1 VGKFEL
7 RLTKDEWEAGVTI
20 DEIRILE
27 YMKPQNLKDRTK
39 LFAITVLKYLNGI
52 PNKGPYYSINN
63 QLSRA
68 SMSVGANYRA
78 ASRAKSTADFINKLK
93 IVEEECD
100 ESMYFMEILQELLP
114 EDKKQLDV
122 LHKEANELLSIIV
135 ASIKTARKNNS

>member
-1 VGKFEL
+1 
-7 RLTKDEWEAGVTI
+7 
-20 DEIRILE
+20 
-27 YMKPQNLKDRTK
+27 MKAQNLKDRTK
-39 LFAITVLKYLNGI
+39 MFAISVLKYLDGI
-52 PNKGPYYSINN
+52 PKQGPYYSINN

-93 IVEEECD
+93 IIEEECD
-100 ESMYFMEILQELLP
+100 ESMYFMEILQVLLP
-114 EDKKQLDV
+114 EDKKQLDA